1 MKELNGRADNELN
14 SLQEGGGRQEYK
26 LARREEKPK
35 LKTQEECRSLSQEPR
50 EQRDKI
56 HDIKMELSTI
66 AKEQQEREKVV
77 PETVSSVKDKP
88 PTLMERFMAGLNKLK
103 EWFARRR
110 REKSILQLR
119 ELKDPQV
126 ELIPVQL
133 VLKKEFESIPTLPLG
148 KIKRG
153 LPRK

>member
-1 MKELNGRADNELN
+1 MKELNGRADNEVN
-14 SLQEGGGRQEYK
+14 TLQEGGGRQEYK
-26 LARREEKPK
+26 LERHEEKPK
-35 LKTQEECRSLSQEPR
+35 LKMQGERRILSQEPR

-56 HDIKMELSTI
+56 HEIKMELSTI
-66 AKEQQEREKVV
+66 AKEQEREKVV
-77 PETVSSVKDKP
+77 PETVSPVKDKP
-88 PTLMERFMAGLNKLK
+88 PTLMERFMVGLNKLK